1 MSKDGKSPGFIMFN
15 LEKRERLIIIFLGVI
30 LLTGLSITLYQKSNS
45 IIDVKI
51 RPFGLGADNGIEK
64 ININEAD
71 ELSLIRIP
79 GVGKS
84 LAVRIVEYRDKKG
97 PFRSVEEIKK
107 VKGIKDSLFEKMK
120 DSISIE

>member
-1 MSKDGKSPGFIMFN
+1 MFN